1 MSTVSVECPGC
12 QRSFTVGEQ
21 YVGKQARC
29 PKCKT
34 AFVIQGGGEQLE
46 LVDEAPATSAQSA
59 PPAAPPPKA
68 PPPAPAAAKGSAEPP
83 ARSAPP
89 AKSAPPP
96 RRAAAAESEPEPA
109 AATES
114 GEDFAAIFGGVSKK
128 PAQASSKPAPAPK
141 SDGGEFAGIFGE
153 TDAEASSKPA
163 ESAFAFATSDT
174 PAVSRGASPAKPSGT
189 SSAKPTY
196 ARSTKGTPVA
206 VWVSIGGGVAAILLL
221 GIVLMLRSGGKAS
234 TTVEASST
242 GSPGSSDVMPA
253 TPSMPSVA
261 GGVANPE
268 DGLRRRRD
276 GGGGM
281 RIFDDDEVHE
291 KPGEGA
297 TRKEVIDYIDNG
309 IVRIDCLRVVRNPET
324 GFLEENWAGL
334 GSGFVIDADQRLVV
348 TNYHVIRQGYQAVIK
363 FRSGRAYRIDG
374 YRAVDEEH
382 DLAILEVSDLPDNVT
397 QLDLGTAADIEAL
410 TDKDVLVI
418 GHPLGVEWV
427 DEQGKIKKV
436 WRIDEMNSDL
446 SFGLQLSGH
455 PAASR
460 WIESD
465 AAIKPGNS
473 GGPMVNFRGEVIGVN
488 TFITLD
494 PFAAY
499 SSHIDHLHALKARIN
514 DEVEPLETY
523 FSPGESSYLITPP
536 LLAHTLDQVIENDW
550 QITDEESEKWLAR
563 LIACLTKWEKETPGM
578 TAAARQ
584 AADRLASYP
593 WDPEKHIAPLA
604 QNVRDRVTEQEPP
617 AFFLGRVVRVD
628 GEVDPADRR
637 FLGMQQ
643 RCVVEMEGD
652 VDKMPMLLYS
662 KENDTFAGLS
672 TGDQVV
678 VAAWMYRAMMI
689 GGRTVPVA
697 ETRTVVKVGRP
708 SQAITPGPA
717 ASPSMP
723 AEITEKDLAPV
734 RQYTGH
740 EQRIRCVAISHD
752 GVLAASASDD
762 RTIRIWDVATGVEI
776 HTFLDQPLV
785 NTLYFEKDNR
795 RLIAGCDDE
804 TSHTLSLLSLEGD
817 AAIDL
822 HETPLVGAVFLDDG
836 SMITGGE
843 DGKVV
848 KIEGNN
854 YGTFDL
860 QGPIVSMT
868 KLPSRPTTVVVV
880 KVGGAVQL
888 VDLAAVEVAQLAV
901 LDGKPASLGVA
912 QDGTYAAVGLEDGGV
927 RVVSVGRR
935 ETIASFSDHT
945 AEVTGLAFLGS
956 SFQLLAT
963 VDKSGNGYLW
973 DVLGQKQIGTLTG
986 LAGEATC
993 VAASAD
999 GKRLIVGGADKKLRL
1014 YEWLP

>member
-46 LVDEAPATSAQSA
+46 LVDEAPAASA
-59 PPAAPPPKA
+59 PPATPAAPPPKS
-68 PPPAPAAAKGSAEPP
+68 PPPAPAAAKGNA
-83 ARSAPP
+83 APP

-96 RRAAAAESEPEPA
+96 RRAAVAESEPEPV
-109 AATES
+109 AATEDV
-114 GEDFAAIFGGVSKK
+114 EDFAAIFGGTASK
-128 PAQASSKPAPAPK
+128 PAKPSSKAAPAPK

-153 TDAEASSKPA
+153 AEAESSAEPA
-163 ESAFAFATSDT
+163 EPAFAFAASDT
-174 PAVSRGASPAKPSGT
+174 PAVSSGTSPAKPSGT
-189 SSAKPTY
+189 SAAKPTY
-196 ARSTKGTPVA
+196 ARSTKGTPLVL
-206 VWVSIGGGVAAILLL
+206 WLSIGGGVAVILLL
-221 GIVLMLRSGGKAS
+221 ALVLMLRGGNSSS

-242 GSPGSSDVMPA
+242 TSPGSSDVMP
-253 TPSMPSVA
+253 TPPSMPTVA

-276 GGGGM
+276 GGGGL

-297 TRKEVIDYIDNG
+297 TRKQVIDYIDNG
-309 IVRIDCLRVVRNPET
+309 IVRIDCLRVVRNPES

-374 YRAVDEEH
+374 YRAVDKEH
-382 DLAILEVSDLPDNVT
+382 DLAILEVSDLPENVT
-397 QLDLGTAADIEAL
+397 QLDLGTADDIEAL
-410 TDKDVLVI
+410 TGKDVLVI

-473 GGPMVNFRGEVIGVN
+473 GGPMVNFRGDVIGVN

-499 SSHIDHLHALKARIN
+499 SSHIDHLHALKARMN

-523 FSPGESSYLITPP
+523 FEPGESSHYITPP
-536 LLAHTLDQVIENDW
+536 LLAQTLEKVIESDW

-563 LIACLTKWEKETPGM
+563 LIACLTKWEKDTPGM
-578 TAAARQ
+578 TVAARQ

-604 QNVRDRVTEQEPP
+604 RLVRDRVADQEPP

-628 GEVDPADRR
+628 SEVDPADRR

-643 RCVVEMEGD
+643 RCVVEMEGEAD
-652 VDKMPMLLYS
+652 PMPMQLYS
-662 KENDTFAGLS
+662 TENDTFAGLS

-678 VAAWMYRAMMI
+678 VAAWMYRTMMI
-689 GGRTVPVA
+689 GGRTIPVA
-697 ETRTVVKVGRP
+697 ESKMVVKVGRP
-708 SQAITPGPA
+708 SEAISPGPA
-717 ASPSMP
+717 ASPAMP
-723 AEITEKDLAPV
+723 AEIAEKDLAPV

-740 EQRIRCVAISHD
+740 EQRVRCVAISHD

-762 RTIRIWDVATGVEI
+762 RTIRIWDVASGVEI

-785 NTLYFEKDNR
+785 NSLYFEKDNR

-804 TSHTLSLLSLEGD
+804 TSHTLSLVSLEGD
-817 AAIDL
+817 AAVEQ
-822 HETPLVGAVFLDDG
+822 HEAPLTGAVFLDDG
-836 SMITGGE
+836 SMITSAE
-843 DGKVV
+843 DGKLIR
-848 KIEGNN
+848 IEGINVS
-854 YGTFDL
+854 GFDV
-860 QGPIVSMT
+860 QGPIVAMT

-880 KVGGAVQL
+880 QVGGAMLLADFAAREVGQL
-888 VDLAAVEVAQLAV
+888 TS
-901 LDGKPASLGVA
+901 LDGKPTSLGVA

-927 RVVSVGRR
+927 RVVSVGRQ

-956 SFQLLAT
+956 NFQLLAT

-973 DVLGQKQIGTLTG
+973 DVLGEKQIGSLTG
-986 LAGEATC
+986 LVGEATC
-993 VAASAD
+993 MAASPD
-999 GKRLIVGGADKKLRL
+999 GKRLILGGADKKLRL